1 MRVCAAVNAPAAFA
15 RQAVETIL
23 SEFAQEPGRAS
34 LALNVRQ
41 LHLPF
46 QATITV
52 PIEARVSPGQAATEW
67 QLHIEAARNPEL
79 YPKFDGVLS
88 LCDQGF
94 GSQLQLD
101 GDYTAPFGAVGRAI
115 DATLL
120 RGAARASLERFVREV
135 AYRVAALS
143 LWTVHELTIPQ

>member
-1 MRVCAAVNAPAAFA
+1 
-15 RQAVETIL
+15 
-23 SEFAQEPGRAS
+23 
-34 LALNVRQ
+34 
-41 LHLPF
+41 
-46 QATITV
+46 
-52 PIEARVSPGQAATEW
+52 
-67 QLHIEAARNPEL
+67 
-79 YPKFDGVLS
+79 VLS
-88 LCDQGF
+88 LCGQGF